1 MTTTTDKAIPA
12 IETEV
17 KRPDFGQGRFA
28 FEMNRLYD
36 ATQKLFGFT
45 EAQAEKFARQAASDA
60 GAALKNANATLKVG
74 KANSDGKAT
83 ISDASKMK
91 GVTLTNALLVTHAI
105 SWIDDAG
112 KHGVSYGKTKWT
124 LAPELQKYVDGL

>member
-1 MTTTTDKAIPA
+1 MNTTNESVIPA
-12 IETEV
+12 TNTET

-36 ATQKLFGFT
+36 ASQKLFGFT

-60 GAALKNANATLKVG
+60 GAVLKNANATLKVG
-74 KANSDGKAT
+74 KANPDGKAT
-83 ISDASKMK
+83 ISDASKAK
-91 GVTLTNALLVTHAI
+91 GVTLTNALLIVHSI

-112 KHGVSYGKTKWT
+112 KHGVSYGKTKW
-124 LAPELQKYVDGL
+124 LLIPELQKYVDGL